1 MPEKRKAAEP
11 KHYKLKEVCI
21 RLAEG
26 HPLYSD
32 WPIDSPGE
40 AIKVMRGE
48 LSRYDREVLCVV
60 NLNTRL
66 KPINFNV
73 VSVGELNQSIVSIPN
88 ILKAGVLSNSSSFL
102 LLHNHPSGEV
112 MPSQDDIQTTK
123 RVIEA
128 GKLLGIPCLDH
139 IIIGGG
145 NGNYFSMREEK
156 TVDFTSQT
164 ISMTAEDILRVRETK
179 TSSTKGGTEKM
190 AENSMREPLPVPD
203 FVREAEEQ
211 MAKEAQEGK
220 TAASGQREEVS
231 IKFGK
236 GLAEPF
242 TSKDGREFTRIRIP
256 NQDPKDKTPWASFVL
271 PSKSVHENQ
280 YGKGLWAKIP
290 ADGTTVVTKPTLK
303 GQDDKGR
310 NIWDNAK
317 TNVPNRELKSMV
329 EAYKTRTP
337 QAREPKTDAPRESAR
352 EKLDSIVK
360 DTAEKLSPDK
370 PPKAK
375 SKAKKGPER

>member
-1 MPEKRKAAEP
+1 MSEKF
-11 KHYKLKEVCI
+11 
-21 RLAEG
+21 RL
-26 HPLYSD
+26 S
-32 WPIDSPGE
+32 
-40 AIKVMRGE
+40 
-48 LSRYDREVLCVV
+48 
-60 NLNTRL
+60 
-66 KPINFNV
+66 
-73 VSVGELNQSIVSIPN
+73 
-88 ILKAGVLSNSSSFL
+88 
-102 LLHNHPSGEV
+102 
-112 MPSQDDIQTTK
+112 PSQDDISTTR

-128 GKLLGIPCLDH
+128 GKILGIPCLDH

-145 NGNYFSMREEK
+145 NGEYFSMREEK

-164 ISMTAEDILRVRETK
+164 ISMTAEDILRIGETK
-179 TSSTKGGTEKM
+179 PSYVRGGTEKM

-220 TAASGQREEVS
+220 TAASGQREEVR

-310 NIWDNAK
+310 NIWDNVK
-317 TNVPNRELKSMV
+317 TNVSNRELKSMV

-337 QAREPKTDAPRESAR
+337 QAREPKTAAPRESAR
-352 EKLDSIVK
+352 EKLDALVK
-360 DTAEKLSPDK
+360 DTSEKLSPDK
-370 PPKAK
+370 PTKTK

>member
-1 MPEKRKAAEP
+1 MSEKF
-11 KHYKLKEVCI
+11 
-21 RLAEG
+21 RL
-26 HPLYSD
+26 L
-32 WPIDSPGE
+32 
-40 AIKVMRGE
+40 
-48 LSRYDREVLCVV
+48 
-60 NLNTRL
+60 
-66 KPINFNV
+66 
-73 VSVGELNQSIVSIPN
+73 
-88 ILKAGVLSNSSSFL
+88 
-102 LLHNHPSGEV
+102 
-112 MPSQDDIQTTK
+112 PSQDDIQTTK

-145 NGNYFSMREEK
+145 NGDYFSMREEK
-156 TVDFTSQT
+156 TVDFTSQI
-164 ISMTAEDILRVRETK
+164 ISMTAEDILRIGETK
-179 TSSTKGGTEKM
+179 QSYTRGGTEKM

-220 TAASGQREEVS
+220 AAASGQREEVS

>member
-1 MPEKRKAAEP
+1 MPEKMKAADP
-11 KHYKLKEVCI
+11 KCYKLKEVCV
-21 RLAEG
+21 RLADG

-40 AIKVMRGE
+40 AIKVMRRE

-73 VSVGELNQSIVSIPN
+73 VSVGELNQSIASIPN
-88 ILKAGVLSNSSSFL
+88 ILKSGILSNAGSFL
-102 LLHNHPSGEV
+102 LLHNHPSGDV
-112 MPSQDDIQTTK
+112 APSQDDIMTTRK
-123 RVIEA
+123 VIEA
-128 GKLLGIPCLDH
+128 GKILGIPCMDH

-145 NGNYFSMREEK
+145 NGNYYSMREEK

-164 ISMTAEDILRVRETK
+164 ISMTAEDILRVGETK
-179 TSSTKGGTEKM
+179 TSNKRGGTVKM

-203 FVREAEEQ
+203 FVKEAEEQ

-220 TAASGQREEVS
+220 TAVSGQREEVS

-310 NIWDNAK
+310 NIWDNVK

-352 EKLDSIVK
+352 EKLDSLVK

-375 SKAKKGPER
+375 SKAKKGPEL

>member
-1 MPEKRKAAEP
+1 M
-11 KHYKLKEVCI
+11 
-21 RLAEG
+21 
-26 HPLYSD
+26 
-32 WPIDSPGE
+32 
-40 AIKVMRGE
+40 
-48 LSRYDREVLCVV
+48 
-60 NLNTRL
+60 
-66 KPINFNV
+66 
-73 VSVGELNQSIVSIPN
+73 
-88 ILKAGVLSNSSSFL
+88 
-102 LLHNHPSGEV
+102 
-112 MPSQDDIQTTK
+112 
-123 RVIEA
+123 IEA
-128 GKLLGIPCLDH
+128 GKILGIPCLDH
-139 IIIGGG
+139 IIIGGE

-156 TVDFTSQT
+156 TADFTSQT

-179 TSSTKGGTEKM
+179 PSNRRGGTEKM
-190 AENSMREPLPVPD
+190 AENTMREPLPVPD

-220 TAASGQREEVS
+220 AAAAGQREEVS

-310 NIWDNAK
+310 NIWDNVK

-337 QAREPKTDAPRESAR
+337 QAREPKTAASRESAR

>member
-1 MPEKRKAAEP
+1 MSEKF
-11 KHYKLKEVCI
+11 
-21 RLAEG
+21 RL
-26 HPLYSD
+26 S
-32 WPIDSPGE
+32 
-40 AIKVMRGE
+40 
-48 LSRYDREVLCVV
+48 
-60 NLNTRL
+60 
-66 KPINFNV
+66 
-73 VSVGELNQSIVSIPN
+73 
-88 ILKAGVLSNSSSFL
+88 
-102 LLHNHPSGEV
+102 
-112 MPSQDDIQTTK
+112 PSQDDISTTR

-128 GKLLGIPCLDH
+128 GKILGIPCLDH

-145 NGNYFSMREEK
+145 NGSYFSMREEK

-164 ISMTAEDILRVRETK
+164 ISLTAEDILRVGEAK
-179 TSSTKGGTEKM
+179 TSNTKGGAEKM

-271 PSKSVHENQ
+271 PSEFTRIRIPNQDPKDKTPWASFVLPSKSVHENQ

-290 ADGTTVVTKPTLK
+290 AEGTTVVTKPTLK

-310 NIWDNAK
+310 NIWDNVK

-337 QAREPKTDAPRESAR
+337 QPREPKTAVPRESAR
-352 EKLDSIVK
+352 EKLDALVK

-370 PPKAK
+370 PAKAK
-375 SKAKKGPER
+375 SKAKKGPEL

>member
-1 MPEKRKAAEP
+1 MPEKKEAAKP
-11 KHYKLKEVCI
+11 TRYKLKEVCV

-73 VSVGELNQSIVSIPN
+73 VSVGELNQSIASIPN
-88 ILKAGVLSNSSSFL
+88 ILKAGILSNAGSFL
-102 LLHNHPSGEV
+102 LLHNHPSGDV
-112 MPSQDDIQTTK
+112 APSQDDIMTTRK
-123 RVIEA
+123 VIEA
-128 GKLLGIPCLDH
+128 GKILGIPCMDH

-145 NGNYFSMREEK
+145 NGNYYSMREEK

-164 ISMTAEDILRVRETK
+164 ISMTAEDILRIGETK
-179 TSSTKGGTEKM
+179 PSYVRGGTEKM

-203 FVREAEEQ
+203 FVKEAEEQ

-220 TAASGQREEVS
+220 AAYGQREEVS

-310 NIWDNAK
+310 NIWDNVK

-337 QAREPKTDAPRESAR
+337 QAREPKTTAPRESAR
-352 EKLDSIVK
+352 EKLDSLVK

-375 SKAKKGPER
+375 SKAKKGPEL

>member
-1 MPEKRKAAEP
+1 MSEKF
-11 KHYKLKEVCI
+11 
-21 RLAEG
+21 RL
-26 HPLYSD
+26 S
-32 WPIDSPGE
+32 
-40 AIKVMRGE
+40 
-48 LSRYDREVLCVV
+48 
-60 NLNTRL
+60 
-66 KPINFNV
+66 
-73 VSVGELNQSIVSIPN
+73 
-88 ILKAGVLSNSSSFL
+88 
-102 LLHNHPSGEV
+102 
-112 MPSQDDIQTTK
+112 PSQDDIMTTRK
-123 RVIEA
+123 VIEA
-128 GKLLGIPCLDH
+128 GKILGIPCMDH

-156 TVDFTSQT
+156 AVDFTSQT

-179 TSSTKGGTEKM
+179 PSYKQGETGKM
-190 AENSMREPLPVPD
+190 AENTMREPLPVPD

-220 TAASGQREEVS
+220 AAAAGQREEVS

-310 NIWDNAK
+310 NIWDNVK

-352 EKLDSIVK
+352 EKLDALVK
-360 DTAEKLSPDK
+360 DTAAKLSPEK
-370 PPKAK
+370 TPKAK
-375 SKAKKGPER
+375 SKSKKGPEL

>member
-1 MPEKRKAAEP
+1 MPEKREAADP
-11 KHYKLKEVCI
+11 KRCKLKEVCV

-26 HPLYSD
+26 HPLCSD

-60 NLNTRL
+60 NLNTR
-66 KPINFNV
+66 KQPINFHV
-73 VSVGELNQSIVSIPN
+73 VSVGELNQSIASIPN
-88 ILKAGVLSNSSSFL
+88 ILKSGILSNAGSFL
-102 LLHNHPSGEV
+102 LLHNHPSGDV
-112 MPSQDDIQTTK
+112 APSQDDISTTR

-128 GKLLGIPCLDH
+128 GKILGIPCLDH

-179 TSSTKGGTEKM
+179 PSNKRGGTEKM

-220 TAASGQREEVS
+220 AAAAGQREEVS

-256 NQDPKDKTPWASFVL
+256 NQDPKDKTPGPASC
-271 PSKSVHENQ
+271 SRQNQ
-280 YGKGLWAKIP
+280 C
-290 ADGTTVVTKPTLK
+290 
-303 GQDDKGR
+303 
-310 NIWDNAK
+310 
-317 TNVPNRELKSMV
+317 
-329 EAYKTRTP
+329 TRTST
-337 QAREPKTDAPRESAR
+337 ARASGRRSRRTGPRS
-352 EKLDSIVK
+352 
-360 DTAEKLSPDK
+360 
-370 PPKAK
+370 
-375 SKAKKGPER
+375 